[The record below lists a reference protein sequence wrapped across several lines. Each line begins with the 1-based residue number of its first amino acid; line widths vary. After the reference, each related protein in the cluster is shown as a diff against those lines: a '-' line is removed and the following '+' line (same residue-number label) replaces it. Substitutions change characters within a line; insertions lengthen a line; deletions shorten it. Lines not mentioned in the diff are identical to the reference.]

1 MVAYKVLVLS
11 FQYKLAVLAIVLA
24 TPLVV
29 LASTTL
35 CAAPPAALILTPVE
49 IPVIPDPEPLKVV
62 AVTTPVA

>member
-1 MVAYKVLVLS
+1 M
-11 FQYKLAVLAIVLA
+11 LAIVLA